1 MEEEEKQKILR
12 EFQTYQ
18 QQLQTLLIQE
28 EALNLQKFEITRA
41 LEELEKSSEEFAY
54 KIAGGVMIK
63 KSVEELK
70 KELKEDVENLNL
82 KIKTIKSGK
91 ERINNKLL
99 ELQKRLK
106 EVEGGGS
113 GKS

>member
-1 MEEEEKQKILR
+1 MEAERQKILK

-28 EALNLQKFEITRA
+28 EALNLQKFEVTRA
-41 LEELEKSSEEFAY
+41 LEELERSDEKFAY
-54 KIAGGVMIK
+54 KIAGSVMIR
-63 KSVEELK
+63 KSVENLK
-70 KELKEDVENLNL
+70 KELKGDIEDLNL

-91 ERINNKLL
+91 EKINSKLL

-106 EVEGGGS
+106 EVEEG